1 MSSLSGT
8 RPKPTRVLLADSD
21 PNTGLLATSIG
32 GKSGYEVV
40 TVKDNR
46 EAYWLLC
53 SDNDFKA
60 VVLDMSMPCPDGV
73 DIVRH
78 IKTAER
84 LRQIPVVIVAGKY
97 GLQLITECFA
107 AGAIAFLPKPFTT
120 EQLQRTLHMA
130 ISSKPGTVS
139 TARFAKS
146 AAIVSQR

>member
-8 RPKPTRVLLADSD
+8 RTRPARVLIADND
-21 PNTGLLATSIG
+21 PNTGLLAISIG
-32 GKSGYEVV
+32 EKLDYQVV
-40 TVKDNR
+40 TVKDGR
-46 EAYWLLC
+46 EACWLLS

-60 VVLDMSMPCPDGV
+60 VVLDMSVPCPDGV
-73 DIVRH
+73 DIVRYM
-78 IKTAER
+78 KTEER

-130 ISSKPGTVS
+130 ISSRPGTVL
-139 TARFAKS
+139 TARIAQPT
-146 AAIVSQR
+146 AIVSQR